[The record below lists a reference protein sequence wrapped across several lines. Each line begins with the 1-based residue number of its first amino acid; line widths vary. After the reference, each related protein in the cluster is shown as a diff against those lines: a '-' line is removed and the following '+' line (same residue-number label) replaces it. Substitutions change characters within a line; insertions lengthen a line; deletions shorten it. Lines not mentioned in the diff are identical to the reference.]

1 MWGNESTTVKEI
13 VNDILDSQDAL
24 LDVLEPFRV
33 DSAIKVVT

>member
-13 VNDILDSQDAL
+13 VNEILDSYNAL
-24 LDVLEPFRV
+24 LDVFRPFRV